1 MRLLLQM
8 PVISKKVKEKICEQ
22 VYQAFGGRA
31 YEVIVGGAALSREV
45 EQFLVNIGFP
55 ITVGYGATE
64 CAPLISY
71 SDYKDFIPAS
81 CGTPVD
87 HMEVRIDSA
96 DPENTP
102 GEILARGTNV
112 MLGYYK
118 NEEATRQALDA
129 DGWYHTGDLGTMS
142 PDGHIFIIGRIKN
155 MLLGPSGQ
163 NIYPEEIED
172 QLNSMPMI
180 SESLV
185 VQRDNKLVALVYPD
199 KDEIVAFGQDELKA
213 IMEQN
218 RVELNQRLPHY
229 SRITEIQLQEEE
241 FAKTP
246 KKSIKR
252 YLYQ

>member
-96 DPENTP
+96 DPEIQHRRERLFAAASIAYPADPCTALP
-102 GEILARGTNV
+102 RCFFTS
-112 MLGYYK
+112 YYTAIPSFFK
-118 NEEATRQALDA
+118 EKFTLPPFDA
-129 DGWYHTGDLGTMS
+129 
-142 PDGHIFIIGRIKN
+142 
-155 MLLGPSGQ
+155 
-163 NIYPEEIED
+163 
-172 QLNSMPMI
+172 
-180 SESLV
+180 
-185 VQRDNKLVALVYPD
+185 
-199 KDEIVAFGQDELKA
+199 
-213 IMEQN
+213 
-218 RVELNQRLPHY
+218 
-229 SRITEIQLQEEE
+229 
-241 FAKTP
+241 
-246 KKSIKR
+246 
-252 YLYQ
+252 